1 MLHERKDR
9 DFGSPIPAQDSAL
22 LAEAIEAVEFGIMLV
37 AQDGFIIFAN
47 AMARELMR
55 RGEGLQANGGWVATT
70 SHDITRRLR
79 AFISRSATEPD
90 GKRIGA
96 ATIILER
103 GTGRSSLFVHVM
115 PIERRSAT
123 TAQSA
128 TAAIFIIAPD
138 FYALP
143 SFNAFAALHG
153 LTRCEARVF
162 REIISGQGLIAAS
175 TQLRISEATARTHLR
190 NIFEKTGTNR
200 QTELL
205 RLFFKATIP
214 GPVGGTS
221 IAN

>member
-1 MLHERKDR
+1 MLQEPKDKNC
-9 DFGSPIPAQDSAL
+9 GSPIPAQTGAL
-22 LAEAIEAVEFGIMLV
+22 LAEAMEAVEFGIMLV
-37 AQDGFIIFAN
+37 AGDGFILFAN
-47 AMARELMR
+47 TMARELMR

-70 SHDITRRLR
+70 SADITRRLR
-79 AFISRSATEPD
+79 EFISRSATEPD
-90 GKRIGA
+90 GKRSGA

-103 GTGRSSLFVHVM
+103 GTGRSSLFLHVM
-115 PIERRSAT
+115 PIERRSTT

-128 TAAIFIIAPD
+128 AAVIFIIAPD
-138 FYALP
+138 FYAFP

-175 TQLRISEATARTHLR
+175 TQLRITEATARTHLR
-190 NIFEKTGTNR
+190 NIFEKTGTKR

-214 GPVGGTS
+214 GRLGGAS